1 MKKNWNFGKGI
12 GLLAMLL
19 FLLGACQQ
27 HDHSKHGAATAYQ
40 CPMKCEGD
48 KTYPAPGSCP
58 VCKMDL
64 KPVETAAAHDHST
77 MPADSAAVYTCP
89 MHPEIVRNEPG
100 SCTVCKMDLVK
111 KKEE

>member
-1 MKKNWNFGKGI
+1 
-12 GLLAMLL
+12 
-19 FLLGACQQ
+19 
-27 HDHSKHGAATAYQ
+27 
-40 CPMKCEGD
+40 
-48 KTYPAPGSCP
+48 
-58 VCKMDL
+58 MDL

-100 SCTVCKMDLVK
+100 SCPVCKMDLVK